1 MAGPAPEASNPVLQ
15 QLPAELHAQ
24 GRALVEALPD
34 SPLLSQAFATFCSAA
49 YVKPD
54 LAGPASDFLAEL
66 FADHEDLLAD
76 MARIPDLIIELASG
90 HYTLTFMVASR
101 WAAKNDT
108 SRMVRLAEALV
119 ATQSKMSGPEVVDI
133 MLALTTSLAVT
144 RYPRAEQLYAAAEPH
159 ATEEHQEA
167 MAEARL
173 WLAAG
178 RVVRLCTQEA
188 RDIWD
193 QRLRRSRVPWTWEAR
208 EEREALS
215 QLANH
220 LDMTME
226 GAELFKAVV
235 PPCWWDLAV
244 VRVRELARQD
254 ELAASVAAKPTER
267 LPMAPPPA
275 AEPQINHDLPPVI
288 VWNAWPFFFGG
299 LVGAAAL
306 AVGIWLG
313 PYDLVKNALTSKR
326 TSSSEPVVVAKGG
339 TSVGGGAPASAPVNP
354 TVPSGASTAA
364 GENAKPVEPE
374 VPLTP
379 EQQKIALE
387 RDDWRKT
394 EVGRLA
400 GELPELEPVIENL
413 KKGTWDQYQAY
424 LSGETPEMP
433 KQDSKYQRLLLWLH
447 LDPPQDPVLRGKIPS
462 LLASLRQDTLL
473 LDLWTQLNYAGS
485 PNAGDIREAAKR
497 QLHENTSAWSPSQK
511 NTLTE
516 LAGWSPPSA
525 VATPATSAAGPMTP
539 PPGVVT
545 PLDLPPAPE
554 PGATLPPPA
563 PEGPLP
569 VPPPPPAPA
578 GKGAAETARS
588 EE

>member
-1 MAGPAPEASNPVLQ
+1 MAGPAPEAPNPVLQ
-15 QLPAELHAQ
+15 QLPAELQVQ

-244 VRVRELARQD
+244 VRVRELARQE

-267 LPMAPPPA
+267 LAMTPPST
-275 AEPQINHDLPPVI
+275 EPQINHDLPPVI

-313 PYDLVKNALTSKR
+313 PYDLVKNVLTSTR
-326 TSSSEPVVVAKGG
+326 AASSEPVAVAKGG
-339 TSVGGGAPASAPVNP
+339 SSVGGGAPASAPETP
-354 TVPSGASTAA
+354 AATVGASTPA
-364 GENAKPVEPE
+364 GEAAKPEEPA

-379 EQQKIALE
+379 EQQQIAEE
-387 RDDWRKT
+387 RDVWRKT

-424 LSGETPEMP
+424 LAGETPEMP
-433 KQDSKYQRLLLWLH
+433 KEDSKYQRLLLWLH

-462 LLASLRQDTLL
+462 LLAALRQDTLL
-473 LDLWTQLNYAGS
+473 LDLWSKLNYAGS

-511 NTLTE
+511 NTLNE
-516 LAGWSPPSA
+516 LAGWTSA
-525 VATPATSAAGPMTP
+525 PAAATPAPSAAGPVIP
-539 PPGVVT
+539 PAGVVM
-545 PLDLPPAPE
+545 PLDVPPAPE
-554 PGATLPPPA
+554 PGATLPPPVL

-569 VPPPPPAPA
+569 VPPPPPAPSSQ
-578 GKGAAETARS
+578 GAAETARP